1 MAQWYP
7 SVTHYVL
14 LARLELQDEIAPYR
28 YTDSIIVRA
37 LNTAMAELGRIRP
50 DMFLDLKYQRPLAKG
65 DTGDGVPGYFTT
77 ADIAL
82 DSDGNYAESQGT
94 PVPIPVKYMTPV
106 EWFIYGWCQF
116 LDVTDTQDQR
126 AQAFLAKFQQQLLT
140 VNAA

>member
-7 SVTHYVL
+7 DVTHYVIV
-14 LARLELQDEIAPYR
+14 ARLELQDMIEPYR
-28 YTDSIIVRA
+28 YPDSVVVRA

-50 DMFLDLKYQRPLAKG
+50 DVLLDLKYQRPLKKG
-65 DTGDGVPGYFTT
+65 DTGDGVPMYYTT
-77 ADIAL
+77 ADIGF
-82 DSDGNYAESQGT
+82 DTNQNYAEGKGT
-94 PVPIPVKYMTPV
+94 LVPVPVKYMTPV
-106 EWFIYGWCQF
+106 EWFVNGWCQF